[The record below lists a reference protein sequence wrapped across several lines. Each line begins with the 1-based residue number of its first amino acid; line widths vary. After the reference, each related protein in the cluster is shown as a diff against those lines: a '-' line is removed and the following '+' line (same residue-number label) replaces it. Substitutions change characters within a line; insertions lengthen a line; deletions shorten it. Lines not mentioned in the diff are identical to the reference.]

1 VSSFVGNP
9 DDAINEMKDKIRIAA
24 GQGFWGDL
32 PDAPVRQV
40 EGGPI
45 DYLMLDYLA
54 EVTMSIMQKQKA
66 RDPNAGYARDFVP
79 LMKQILPACVERNI
93 KVTANAGGVNVEG
106 CAKAVREVALD
117 LGLAGKLRIG
127 IVTGD
132 DIMGKLD
139 ELLSRGVELRNM
151 DTGAGLATVRERIQS
166 ANVYLGAGPMV
177 EALDRGAQIVITG
190 RATDTG
196 LTLAPLMHEF
206 GWAPDDWNKMA
217 AGTIAGHIIEC
228 GAQCSGGNCQYEWR
242 SIPNLAN
249 VGFPI
254 VEAAP
259 DGTFVI
265 TKHERTGGWV
275 IIPSIKEQ
283 LVYEMGDPN
292 SYITPD
298 CVADF
303 TTVRLEYEGRDR
315 VRVFGIEGR
324 PATDSFKVSISYSA
338 GYKAVGTLVYSWPEA
353 YDKARAADRILR
365 ARLDRLGLQFDQI
378 LTEFVGANAT
388 HGPLAGEPSPDLPE
402 VQLRVGVRSEN
413 RTAVERFTKEIAP
426 LVLTGPPGVTGFAG
440 GRPKVEEIVAYWPAL
455 IPKSEIETR
464 VEVIDV

>member
-1 VSSFVGNP
+1 
-9 DDAINEMKDKIRIAA
+9 MKQKIRIAA

-32 PDAPVRQV
+32 PEAPVRQV
-40 EGGPI
+40 ESGPI

-54 EVTMSIMQKQKA
+54 EVTMSIMQKQRS
-66 RDPNAGYARDFVP
+66 RDPAAGYAKDFVP
-79 LMKQILPACVERNI
+79 LMKQILPSCVERNI
-93 KVTANAGGVNVEG
+93 RVTANAGGVNVEG
-106 CAKAVREVALD
+106 CANAVRDVARE
-117 LGLAGKLRIG
+117 LGLGGKLRIG

-132 DIMGKLD
+132 DIIPKLD
-139 ELLSRGVELRNM
+139 ELLSRGIELRNM
-151 DTGAGLATVRERIQS
+151 DTGAALSSVRERIQS
-166 ANVYLGAGPMV
+166 ANVYLGAAPMV
-177 EALDRGAQIVITG
+177 EALNRGAQIVITG

-206 GWAPDDWNKMA
+206 GWAADDWNKMA

-254 VEAAP
+254 VEAMP

-265 TKHERTGGWV
+265 TKHEGTGGWV
-275 IIPSIKEQ
+275 IIPSVKEQ
-283 LVYEMGDPN
+283 LVYEMGDPH

-298 CVADF
+298 CIADF

-315 VRVFGIEGR
+315 VRVYGIEGR
-324 PATDSFKVSISYSA
+324 PATETFKVSISYSA

-353 YDKARAADRILR
+353 YDKARAANRILR
-365 ARLDRLGLQFDQI
+365 ARLDRLGLKFDQI

-413 RTAVERFTKEIAP
+413 RKAVERFTKEIAP

-455 IPKSEIETR
+455 LPKKEIRPT
-464 VEVIDV
+464 VDVIDV

>member
-1 VSSFVGNP
+1 
-9 DDAINEMKDKIRIAA
+9 MKDKVRIAA

-32 PDAPVRQV
+32 LDAPVRQV

-54 EVTMSIMQKQKA
+54 EVTMSILQKQRS
-66 RDPNAGYARDFVP
+66 RDPAAGYARDFIP

-93 KVTANAGGVNVEG
+93 RVTANAGGVNVEG
-106 CAKAVREVALD
+106 CANAVREVARE
-117 LGLAGKLRIG
+117 LGLAGKVKIG

-132 DIMGKLD
+132 DIMPRID
-139 ELLSRGVELRNM
+139 ELLDKGMELRNM
-151 DTGAGLATVRERIQS
+151 DTNEPLSQVRDRIQS
-166 ANVYLGAGPMV
+166 ANVYLGAGPML
-177 EALDRGAQIVITG
+177 EALNRGAQIVITG

-206 GWAPDDWNKMA
+206 GWAPNDWNKIA

-242 SIPNLAN
+242 SVPNLAG

-254 VEAAP
+254 VEASP
-259 DGTFVI
+259 DGTFII

-275 IIPSIKEQ
+275 IIPSVKEQ
-283 LVYEMGDPN
+283 LVYEMGDPHA
-292 SYITPD
+292 YITPD

-324 PATDSFKVSISYSA
+324 PATDTFKVSISYSA
-338 GYKAVGTLVYSWPEA
+338 GYKAVGTLAYSWPEA
-353 YDKARAADRILR
+353 YDKAQAADRILR
-365 ARLDRLGLQFDQI
+365 ARLDRLGLKFDQI
-378 LTEFVGANAT
+378 LTEFVGVNAT
-388 HGPLAGEPSPDLPE
+388 HGPLAGRPSPDLPE
-402 VQLRVGVRSEN
+402 VQLRVGVRGED
-413 RTAVERFTKEIAP
+413 RAAVERFTKEIAP

-455 IPKSEIETR
+455 MPKSEITPR
-464 VEVIDV
+464 VEIVEA

>member
-1 VSSFVGNP
+1 
-9 DDAINEMKDKIRIAA
+9 MKTSVRIAA

-32 PDAPVRQV
+32 PEAPVRQV

-54 EVTMSIMQKQKA
+54 EVTMSIMQKQRS
-66 RDPNAGYARDFVP
+66 RDPSAGYAKDFVP
-79 LMKQILPACVERNI
+79 LMKRILPTCIEKNI
-93 KVTANAGGVNVEG
+93 RVTANAGGVNVAG
-106 CAKAVREVALD
+106 CAAAVKDVALE

-132 DIMGKLD
+132 DIMAKLD
-139 ELLSRGVELRNM
+139 GLLARGIELRNM
-151 DTGAGLATVRERIQS
+151 DTGEPLSTVRDRIQS
-166 ANVYLGAGPMV
+166 ANVYLGAAPML
-177 EALDRGAQIVITG
+177 EALNRGAQVVITG

-206 GWAPDDWNKMA
+206 GWAADDWDRIA

-242 SIPNLAN
+242 SIPNLAD

-254 VEAAP
+254 VEASP

-275 IIPSIKEQ
+275 VIPSVKEQ
-283 LVYEMGDPN
+283 LVYEMGDPH

-298 CVADF
+298 CIADF

-324 PATDSFKVSISYSA
+324 PATDTFKVSISYSA
-338 GYKAVGTLVYSWPEA
+338 GYKAVGTLVYSWPDA
-353 YDKARAADRILR
+353 YDKAQAADKILR
-365 ARLDRLGLQFDQI
+365 ARLDRLGLKFDHM

-388 HGPLAGEPSPDLPE
+388 HGPLAGKPSADLPE
-402 VQLRVGVRSEN
+402 VQLRVGVRSED
-413 RTAVERFTKEIAP
+413 RASVERFTKEIAP

-455 IPKSEIETR
+455 MPKGEI
-464 VEVIDV
+464 VPAVSVIDV

>member
-1 VSSFVGNP
+1 
-9 DDAINEMKDKIRIAA
+9 MKQKVRIAA
-24 GQGFWGDL
+24 GQGFWGDF

-54 EVTMSIMQKQKA
+54 EVTMSIMQKQRS
-66 RDPNAGYARDFVP
+66 RDPSAGYAKDFVP
-79 LMKQILPACVERNI
+79 LMKRILPACVERNI
-93 KVTANAGGVNVEG
+93 RVTANAGGVNVEG
-106 CAKAVREVALD
+106 CANAVKDVALE

-132 DIMGKLD
+132 DIMPQLD
-139 ELLSRGVELRNM
+139 EFLSRGIELRNM
-151 DTGAGLATVRERIQS
+151 DTGAPLSTVRDRIQS
-166 ANVYLGAGPMV
+166 ANVYLGAGPML
-177 EALDRGAQIVITG
+177 EALNRDAQVVITG

-206 GWAPDDWNKMA
+206 GWAADDWNKIA

-228 GAQCSGGNCQYEWR
+228 GAQCSGGNCQFEWR
-242 SIPNLAN
+242 SIPNLAD

-254 VEAAP
+254 VEAVP

-275 IIPSIKEQ
+275 TIPSIKEQ
-283 LVYEMGDPN
+283 LVYEMGDPH

-303 TTVRLEYEGRDR
+303 TSIRLEYEGRDR
-315 VRVFGIEGR
+315 VRVYGIEGR
-324 PATDSFKVSISYSA
+324 PATDTYKVSISYSA
-338 GYKAVGTLVYSWPEA
+338 GFKAVGTLVYSWPDA
-353 YDKARAADRILR
+353 YDKAQAADRILR
-365 ARLDRLGLQFDQI
+365 ARLDRLGLKFDQV

-388 HGPLAGEPSPDLPE
+388 HGPLAGEPSADLPE
-402 VQLRVGVRSEN
+402 VQLRVGVRGED
-413 RTAVERFTKEIAP
+413 RKAIERFTKEIAP

-455 IPKSEIETR
+455 IPKEEIVPH

>member
-1 VSSFVGNP
+1 
-9 DDAINEMKDKIRIAA
+9 MRDKIRIAA

-93 KVTANAGGVNVEG
+93 RVTANAGGVNVEG
-106 CAKAVREVALD
+106 CAKAVRDIAFE
-117 LGLAGKLRIG
+117 LGLTGELRIG

-151 DTGAGLATVRERIQS
+151 DTGAALSTVRELIQS
-166 ANVYLGAGPMV
+166 ANVYLGAEPIV
-177 EALDRGAQIVITG
+177 EALNQGARIVITG
-190 RATDTG
+190 RCTDTG
-196 LTLAPLMHEF
+196 LTLAPMIHEF
-206 GWAPDDWNKMA
+206 GWAADDWNRLA

-228 GAQCSGGNCQYEWR
+228 GAQCTGGNCQYEWR
-242 SIPNLAN
+242 SIPSLAN

-254 VEAAP
+254 VEASP
-259 DGTFVI
+259 DATFVV
-265 TKHERTGGWV
+265 TKHERTGGWI

-283 LVYEMGDPN
+283 LVYEMGDPH

-353 YDKARAADRILR
+353 YDKAQLADRILR
-365 ARLDRLGLQFDQI
+365 ARLDRLGLKFDQI

-388 HGPLAGEPSPDLPE
+388 HGPLAGRPSPDLPE
-402 VQLRVGVRSEN
+402 VQLRVGVRSED
-413 RTAVERFTKEIAP
+413 RTTVEKFTKEIAP

-455 IPKSEIETR
+455 IPKSEITSS
-464 VEVIDV
+464 VEIIEV

>member
-1 VSSFVGNP
+1 V
-9 DDAINEMKDKIRIAA
+9 KQKIRIAA

-40 EGGPI
+40 EEGPI

-93 KVTANAGGVNVEG
+93 RVTANAGGVNVEG
-106 CAKAVREVALD
+106 CAKAVRDVALD

-151 DTGAGLATVRERIQS
+151 DTGAALSSVRERIQS
-166 ANVYLGAGPMV
+166 ANVYLGAAPMV

-206 GWAPDDWNKMA
+206 GWSPDDWNRIA

-228 GAQCSGGNCQYEWR
+228 GAQCTGGNCQYEWR
-242 SIPNLAN
+242 SIPSLAN

-254 VEAAP
+254 VEASP
-259 DGTFVI
+259 DGTFVV
-265 TKHERTGGWV
+265 TKHEGTGGWV

-283 LVYEMGDPN
+283 LVYEMGDPH

-303 TTVRLEYEGRDR
+303 TTVNLEYEGRDR

-324 PATDSFKVSISYSA
+324 PATDTFKVSISHSA

-353 YDKARAADRILR
+353 YDKALAADRILR
-365 ARLDRLGLQFDQI
+365 ARLDRLGLKFDQI

-388 HGPLAGEPSPDLPE
+388 HGPLAGQPSPDLPE
-402 VQLRVGVRSEN
+402 VQLRVGVRSED
-413 RTAVERFTKEIAP
+413 RAAVERFTKEIAP

-455 IPKSEIETR
+455 IPKQEITSH
-464 VEVIDV
+464 VEIIEV

>member
-1 VSSFVGNP
+1 
-9 DDAINEMKDKIRIAA
+9 MKQRIRIAA

-32 PDAPVRQV
+32 PEAPVRQV

-54 EVTMSIMQKQKA
+54 EVTMSIMQKQRS
-66 RDPNAGYARDFVP
+66 RDPAAGYAKDFIP
-79 LMKQILPACVERNI
+79 LMKQILPACVERKI
-93 KVTANAGGVNVEG
+93 RVTANAGGVNVAG
-106 CAKAVREVALD
+106 CAAAVGEVARE

-127 IVTGD
+127 LVTGD
-132 DIMGKLD
+132 DIMARL
-139 ELLSRGVELRNM
+139 EEFFSRGIELRNM
-151 DTGAGLATVRERIQS
+151 DTGAALSTVRDRIQS
-166 ANVYLGAGPMV
+166 ANVYLGAAPMV
-177 EALDRGAQIVITG
+177 EALNRGAQIVITG

-206 GWAPDDWNKMA
+206 GWAPDDWNKIA

-228 GAQCSGGNCQYEWR
+228 GAQCTGGNCQYEWR
-242 SIPNLAN
+242 SIPNLAD

-265 TKHERTGGWV
+265 TKHEGTGGWV
-275 IIPSIKEQ
+275 TIPSIKEQ
-283 LVYEMGDPN
+283 LVYEMGDPH
-292 SYITPD
+292 SYVTPD

-303 TTVRLEYEGRDR
+303 TSVRLDYEGRDR
-315 VRVFGIEGR
+315 VRVFGIQGR
-324 PATDSFKVSISYSA
+324 PATDTLKVSVSYSA
-338 GYKAVGTLVYSWPEA
+338 GYKAVGTLVYSWPDA
-353 YDKARAADRILR
+353 YDKAQAADRILR
-365 ARLDRLGLQFDQI
+365 TRLDRLGLKFDQV

-388 HGPLAGEPSPDLPE
+388 HGPLAGAPSTDIPE
-402 VQLRVGVRSEN
+402 VQFRVGVRSEN

-455 IPKSEIETR
+455 IPKEEITPL
-464 VEVIDV
+464 VKVIDV

>member
-1 VSSFVGNP
+1 
-9 DDAINEMKDKIRIAA
+9 MKQKIRIAA

-54 EVTMSIMQKQKA
+54 EVTMSIMQKQRS
-66 RDPNAGYARDFVP
+66 RDPSAGFAMDFVP

-93 KVTANAGGVNVEG
+93 RVTANAGGVNVEG
-106 CAKAVREVALD
+106 CANAVRDVARE
-117 LGLAGKLRIG
+117 LGLEGKLRIG

-132 DIMGKLD
+132 DIMPKLD
-139 ELLSRGVELRNM
+139 ELLSRGIELRNM
-151 DTGAGLATVRERIQS
+151 DTGATLSSVRERIQS
-166 ANVYLGAGPMV
+166 ANVYLGAAPMV
-177 EALDRGAQIVITG
+177 EALNRGAQIVITG

-206 GWAPDDWNKMA
+206 GWAADDWNKMA

-254 VEAAP
+254 VEAMP
-259 DGTFVI
+259 DGNFVI
-265 TKHERTGGWV
+265 TKHESTGGWV
-275 IIPSIKEQ
+275 IIPSVKEQ
-283 LVYEMGDPN
+283 LVYEMGDPH

-298 CVADF
+298 CIADF

-315 VRVFGIEGR
+315 VRVYGIEGR
-324 PATDSFKVSISYSA
+324 PATDTFKVSISYSA

-353 YDKARAADRILR
+353 YDKARSADRILR
-365 ARLDRLGLQFDQI
+365 ARLDRLGLKFDQI

-388 HGPLAGEPSPDLPE
+388 HGPLAGDPPADLPE
-402 VQLRVGVRSEN
+402 VQLRVGVRSED
-413 RTAVERFTKEIAP
+413 RKAVKRFTKEIAP

-455 IPKSEIETR
+455 IPKKEIR
-464 VEVIDV
+464 PLVDIIAV

>member
-1 VSSFVGNP
+1 
-9 DDAINEMKDKIRIAA
+9 MKQRVRIAA

-32 PDAPVRQV
+32 PEAPVRQV

-54 EVTMSIMQKQKA
+54 EVTMSIMQKQHA
-66 RDPNAGYARDFVP
+66 RDPSAGYAKDFVP
-79 LMKQILPACVERNI
+79 LMKQILPTCVERNI
-93 KVTANAGGVNVEG
+93 RVTANAGGVNVEG
-106 CAKAVREVALD
+106 CAAAVQEVARG

-139 ELLSRGVELRNM
+139 ELLDRGIELRNM
-151 DTGAGLATVRERIQS
+151 DTGEALVSVRDRIQS
-166 ANVYLGAGPMV
+166 ANVYLGAGPML
-177 EALDRGAQIVITG
+177 EALNKGAQLVITG

-206 GWAPDDWNKMA
+206 GWAADDWNRIA

-228 GAQCSGGNCQYEWR
+228 GAQCSGGNCQFEWR
-242 SIPNLAN
+242 SIPNLAD

-254 VEAAP
+254 VEASP
-259 DGTFVI
+259 DGTFVV
-265 TKHERTGGWV
+265 TKHDRTGGWV
-275 IIPSIKEQ
+275 TIPSVKEQ
-283 LVYEMGDPN
+283 LVYEMGDPHA
-292 SYITPD
+292 YITPD

-303 TTVRLEYEGRDR
+303 TTVQLEYEGRDR
-315 VRVFGIEGR
+315 VRVFGIQGK
-324 PATDSFKVSISYSA
+324 PATDTYKVSISYSA
-338 GYKAVGTLVYSWPEA
+338 GFKAVGTLVYSWPDA
-353 YDKARAADRILR
+353 YDKAKAADKILR
-365 ARLDRLGLQFDQI
+365 ARLDRLGLKFDQV

-402 VQLRVGVRSEN
+402 VQLRVGVRGEG
-413 RTAVERFTKEIAP
+413 RRAVEQFTKQIAP

-455 IPKSEIETR
+455 IAKSEISP
-464 VEVIDV
+464 VVDVIDV

>member
-1 VSSFVGNP
+1 
-9 DDAINEMKDKIRIAA
+9 MKQKIRIAA

-54 EVTMSIMQKQKA
+54 EVTMSIMQKQRS
-66 RDPNAGYARDFVP
+66 RDPSAGFAMDFVP

-93 KVTANAGGVNVEG
+93 RVTANAGGVNVEG
-106 CAKAVREVALD
+106 CANAVRDVARE
-117 LGLAGKLRIG
+117 LGLEGKLRIG

-132 DIMGKLD
+132 DIMPKLD
-139 ELLSRGVELRNM
+139 ELLSRGIELRNM
-151 DTGAGLATVRERIQS
+151 DTGATLSSVRERIQS
-166 ANVYLGAGPMV
+166 ANVYLGAAPMV
-177 EALDRGAQIVITG
+177 EALNRGAQIVITG

-206 GWAPDDWNKMA
+206 GWAADDWNKMA

-254 VEAAP
+254 VEAKP
-259 DGTFVI
+259 DGNFVI
-265 TKHERTGGWV
+265 TKHESTGGWV
-275 IIPSIKEQ
+275 IIPSVKEQ
-283 LVYEMGDPN
+283 LVYEMGDPH

-298 CVADF
+298 CIADF

-315 VRVFGIEGR
+315 VRVYGIEGR
-324 PATDSFKVSISYSA
+324 PATDTFKVSISYSA

-353 YDKARAADRILR
+353 YDKARSADRILR
-365 ARLDRLGLQFDQI
+365 ARLDRLGLKFDQI

-388 HGPLAGEPSPDLPE
+388 HGPLAGDPPADLPE
-402 VQLRVGVRSEN
+402 VQLRVGVRSED
-413 RTAVERFTKEIAP
+413 RKAVERFTKEIAP

-455 IPKSEIETR
+455 IPKKEIR
-464 VEVIDV
+464 PLVDIIAV